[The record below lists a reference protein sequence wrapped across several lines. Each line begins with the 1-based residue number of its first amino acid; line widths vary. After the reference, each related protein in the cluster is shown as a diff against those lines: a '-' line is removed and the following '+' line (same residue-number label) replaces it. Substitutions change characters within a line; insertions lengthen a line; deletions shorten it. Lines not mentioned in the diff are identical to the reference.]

1 MTKKILISIQWVIKI
16 NNKKKIQIFILVG
29 EVSGD
34 VIASGLIKA
43 LKKNNSKVDIDF
55 FGITG
60 PRMVDLGVKSLLG
73 FEKINYLGF
82 SDVILNYI
90 PLKLK
95 LKHVFQNIIN
105 KNPDFIISIDAKL
118 FSLYLAKKITNYKNK
133 NFSPKLVHI
142 VPPTIWAHSPSRA
155 KKWKN
160 IYDLIISIIPNE
172 DSYFKQYGIET
183 RYLGNPIYEEF
194 LKKINYNKTKIK
206 SDNNNCLILPGSR
219 KKEIQNNLKILMKTI
234 KKINQKYQ
242 NINWLLPTSDILKD
256 HISKEIHSFKLHDCI
271 NIINFED
278 SYDEILN
285 SKIAIACSGTVTLQ
299 LALASIPTISI
310 YKTNFLN
317 ATIAKF
323 FVNFDNVILPNFIT
337 GKKIIPLLFQNDFN
351 VTNLFN
357 LFCDY
362 YENNSYYRKIFFAFS
377 EELKQK
383 INTKDNNFNYKLSTE
398 IIKMIN

>member
-1 MTKKILISIQWVIKI
+1 
-16 NNKKKIQIFILVG
+16 
-29 EVSGD
+29 
-34 VIASGLIKA
+34 
-43 LKKNNSKVDIDF
+43 
-55 FGITG
+55 
-60 PRMVDLGVKSLLG
+60 
-73 FEKINYLGF
+73 
-82 SDVILNYI
+82 
-90 PLKLK
+90 
-95 LKHVFQNIIN
+95 
-105 KNPDFIISIDAKL
+105 
-118 FSLYLAKKITNYKNK
+118 
-133 NFSPKLVHI
+133 
-142 VPPTIWAHSPSRA
+142 
-155 KKWKN
+155 
-160 IYDLIISIIPNE
+160 
-172 DSYFKQYGIET
+172 
-183 RYLGNPIYEEF
+183 
-194 LKKINYNKTKIK
+194 
-206 SDNNNCLILPGSR
+206 
-219 KKEIQNNLKILMKTI
+219 MKTI